1 MVLLFALVLLA
12 LVMPPGLAYG
22 QVVSSSE
29 LIENSAKFD
38 GQVIIFR
45 GEVVGDILRRGE
57 YAWITVNDD
66 AYSRHPVREG
76 GKLVGGNQGFGI
88 WVPVAETEK
97 IRYIGGYKHRGDIVE
112 IVGIFNQSC
121 PQHGGDMD
129 IHALEL
135 SVVQPGRSYQEIP
148 NLRRALVALLLMA
161 LSLIMFWL
169 SRWRKRRALLS

>member
-1 MVLLFALVLLA
+1 MS
-12 LVMPPGLAYG
+12 PGLAYG
-22 QVVSSSE
+22 QVVSSSD
-29 LIENSAKFD
+29 LIENSGKFD
-38 GQVIIFR
+38 GQVVIFR

-88 WVPVAETEK
+88 WVPVEETRE
-97 IRYIGGYKHRGDIVE
+97 IRYIGGYKRRGDIVE

-121 PQHGGDMD
+121 PQHGGDMN

-135 SVVQPGRSYQEIP
+135 SVIEPGRYFQQIL

-161 LSLIMFWL
+161 LSLTMFWL
-169 SRWRKRRALLS
+169 SRWKRKRTPLS